1 MSNLREFTAGET
13 STAPLATQNT
23 FSNDQPGSNST
34 SNQGRGSFH
43 GKGKGRG
50 SGSNI
55 DKSVQCQIDNL
66 YIDEP
71 PQQIQN
77 TLQECKY
84 AFQEVDPDAH
94 ADYVSCVHFSS
105 SAQPPLFVSGSWDRT
120 VKVWNAENLTLRYTL
135 RGHKG
140 RVNAVAISPDGSL
153 CASGGD
159 SCVIILWDL
168 AEGRRLYSLD
178 AGAYVHAL
186 CFCPSRYWLSVCAET
201 SVQIWDLDNKVMQ
214 NFKPDNRP
222 RKWKNH
228 HCTRL
233 DWSADGNTLFTGY
246 SDGAI
251 RVWRVAGGNY

>member
-1 MSNLREFTAGET
+1 MT
-13 STAPLATQNT
+13 SQVQIQLQ
-23 FSNDQPGSNST
+23 S
-34 SNQGRGSFH
+34 SNQGRGTFR

-50 SGSNI
+50 SGSNT
-55 DKSVQCQIDNL
+55 DKSVQCQICLKWGHDAGKCYRRFDNL

-71 PQQIQN
+71 PQQIQD

-94 ADYVSCVHFSS
+94 ADYVSCVRFSS
-105 SAQPPLFVSGSWDRT
+105 SARPPVFVSGSWDRT
-120 VKVWNAENLTLRYTL
+120 VKVWNAENLKLQYTL

-178 AGAYVHAL
+178 AGAYIHAL
-186 CFCPSRYWLSVCAET
+186 CFCPNRYWLSVCAET
-201 SVQIWDLDNKVMQ
+201 SVQIWDLENKVMQ
-214 NFKPDNRP
+214 DFKPDNRP

-228 HCTRL
+228 YCTRL
-233 DWSADGNTLFTGY
+233 DWSADGNTLFTGF